1 MPITTVIFDYGCV
14 LSLAPAPTD
23 FEPLRKAIGVELSA
37 FEETYW
43 RYREA
48 YDVDTLDASGY
59 WQEFGRDLGRNLS
72 PVEIRKL
79 ADLDCQIWGKS
90 NLVMVEWVRLL
101 RGRGLKAAVI
111 SNMPRHVGDYLRR
124 THRWLG
130 LFNHTCFSGELKI
143 LKPDPAIFHRC
154 LKALGETASQTLFI
168 DDRTVNVAAARGLE
182 INGIEFQSV
191 HQLHTDLEPYGLS
204 ESLAEA
210 QSRVK

>member
-14 LSLAPAPTD
+14 LSLAPAPAD
-23 FEPLRKAIGVELSA
+23 FESLRKASGLELPA

-43 RYREA
+43 RYRDA
-48 YDVDTLDASGY
+48 YDVDALDASGY
-59 WQEFGRDLGRNLS
+59 WQEFGRDVGRSLS

-79 ADLDCQIWGKS
+79 ADLDCQLWEKS

-111 SNMPRHVGDYLRR
+111 SNMPRYVGDYLRH

-143 LKPDPAIFHRC
+143 LKPDPAIFQRC
-154 LKALGETASQTLFI
+154 LKALGETASQTLFL
-168 DDRTVNVAAARGLE
+168 DDREVNVAAARALGLNA
-182 INGIEFQSV
+182 IVFQSV
-191 HQLHTDLEPYGLS
+191 PQLQTDLEAYGLA